1 LTEFLEE
8 AGRWFLRS
16 GIQESSGGVARYYRS
31 DSRQNAPVSNE
42 ITGYAVSALVY
53 LHQVTGIP
61 EYLDAAL
68 RAARFLMRDAW
79 SGECHTIPFEPGSAH
94 AYFFDVGIIVRGL
107 LAAWRATG
115 GEEFR
120 SRARDAALSLAFDF
134 MDRGI
139 FHPVISL
146 PDKQPLPA
154 EPRWSRRPGC
164 YQLKA
169 ALAWFDL
176 GDQDA
181 IRLFESVLASAL
193 ATHEAFLREETDREK
208 IMDRLHAYCYFL
220 EALLAVAERPECRRA
235 LKDGIDRVASLR
247 REIAPAFERSDVT
260 AQLLRLR
267 LIAHHLGAV
276 PLDEKSACEEAA
288 VVSSYQAASEDPRI
302 HGGFWFGQK
311 RTGRSS
317 VPLCALHE
325 ECSETTPFVNPA
337 STAFALQ
344 ALELWREQCTGT
356 WRFQLNELI

>member
-1 LTEFLEE
+1 LDE

-31 DSRQNAPVSNE
+31 DSQQNAPVSNE

-53 LHQVTGIP
+53 LHQVTAIP

-68 RAARFLMRDAW
+68 RAARFLIQNAW
-79 SGECHTIPFEPGSAH
+79 SGECHTFPFEPGSAH

-115 GEEFR
+115 VEEFR

-134 MDRGI
+134 MGQAE
-139 FHPVISL
+139 FHPVILL
-146 PDKQPLPA
+146 PDKQPAPS

-169 ALAWFDL
+169 ARAWFDL

-181 IRLFESVLASAL
+181 IRLFESVLASSL
-193 ATHEAFLREETDREK
+193 ATHQAFLREETDREK

-220 EALLAVAERPECRRA
+220 EGLLAVADRPECRDV
-235 LKDGIDRVASLR
+235 LKDSIDRVASLR
-247 REIAPAFERSDVT
+247 SEIAPVFERTDVA

-276 PLDEKSACEEAA
+276 PLDPKAACEEAA
-288 VVSSYQAASEDPRI
+288 VVSSYQAASADPRI
-302 HGGFWFGQK
+302 HGGFWFGRK
-311 RTGRSS
+311 RTGPRS
-317 VPLCALHE
+317 VPLCAPHE
-325 ECSETTPFVNPA
+325 QCGERLPFVNPA

-344 ALELWREQCTGT
+344 ALELWREQCTGA
-356 WRFQLNELI
+356 WRFQPSELI

>member
-1 LTEFLEE
+1 LTEFLEV

-16 GIQESSGGVARYYRS
+16 GIQEPNGGVARYYRS
-31 DSRQNAPVSNE
+31 DSHQNAPVSNE

-53 LHQVTGIP
+53 LHQVTGIQ

-68 RAARFLMRDAW
+68 RAARFLIQDAW
-79 SGECHTIPFEPGSAH
+79 NGECHTFPFEPGSAY
-94 AYFFDVGIIVRGL
+94 AYFFDTGIIVRGL

-115 GEEFR
+115 DEEFR
-120 SRARDAALSLAFDF
+120 SRVRDAALSLAFDF
-134 MDRGI
+134 MGQGE
-139 FHPVISL
+139 FHPVILL
-146 PDKQPLPA
+146 PDKQPAPS

-176 GDQDA
+176 GVQDA
-181 IRLFESVLASAL
+181 IRLFESVLASSL
-193 ATHEAFLREETDREK
+193 ATHEAFLREETDRER

-220 EALLAVAERPECRRA
+220 EALLAVAERPECRGA
-235 LKDGIDRVASLR
+235 LRDGIDRVASLR
-247 REIAPAFERSDVT
+247 REIAPVFERTDVA
-260 AQLLRLR
+260 AQLLRVR

-276 PLDEKSACEEAA
+276 PLDEKAACEEAA

-302 HGGFWFGQK
+302 QGGFWFGRK

-317 VPLCALHE
+317 VPLCAFQE
-325 ECSETTPFVNPA
+325 ECGEKLPFVNPA

-344 ALELWREQCTGT
+344 ALELWREHCTGA
-356 WRFQLNELI
+356 WRFQLGELI